1 MIVKHKRHWEQMF
14 VEINR
19 AKPLL
24 RFMLLLSLI
33 DDLFEIRYLS
43 VVGCLS
49 LKATSTS
56 WFHLSVSTTSI
67 NWFTFNTPTALS
79 YPFVRERFFS
89 ANINNNIFWS
99 QGKKMPKK
107 WKRKR
112 RKLEEGENPCKVLS
126 CISLSIKMKMT
137 TRWNEKNEKIDLC
150 EKFGY
155 ILLAIIIPLL
165 NPPPHSF
172 IAEIHLTTYPPRL

>member
-67 NWFTFNTPTALS
+67 NWFTFNTLTALS

-99 QGKKMPKK
+99 HEKKMPKK
-107 WKRKR
+107 W
-112 RKLEEGENPCKVLS
+112 
-126 CISLSIKMKMT
+126 
-137 TRWNEKNEKIDLC
+137 NEKEESLKREKILV
-150 EKFGY
+150 KFF
-155 ILLAIIIPLL
+155 LVF
-165 NPPPHSF
+165 HS
-172 IAEIHLTTYPPRL
+172 R